1 MSAHDR
7 ATSPPVVT
15 RLADAVRAS
24 QVSATALAA
33 RLGRWAEADGS
44 LTASLV
50 GALTALVN
58 SGELRPGDRLPSERA
73 FAAAVAVS
81 RGTVVAA
88 YAALADSGVVE
99 RRQGSG
105 TRVAGS
111 AVALPARRA
120 QGEGLFQAAPAS
132 IDLLRAV
139 PRLPARTI
147 EIVRGFDAAHVAQT
161 AVDSDPAGLP
171 EVRERIA
178 RLLTDDGT
186 PTTPEQVI
194 VTSGAQQALSLVID
208 ELVSPGDVVLS
219 EELSWPGLVDPV
231 RRRGARVHGVP
242 MTPDGVD
249 VDALEAAIIAL
260 RPVLIALNPHHHN
273 PTGSRMPTASR
284 LAVAELSARYG
295 VRVIED
301 RVLANISFDG
311 VVPVSLAALRPDAP
325 VIVVDSLSK
334 WAWLGL
340 RIGWARADP
349 VLIRRLRASRQLV
362 DQAASVPAQRMALG
376 LLDEAPA
383 LRRDASATHAAA
395 LDRLIPLVHEHL
407 PGWTFAVPRGGLSL
421 WTRLPSGSATA
432 FARRAALAGVAVAGG
447 SEFAASASA
456 DDHLRIPFT
465 APDELLHPAIE
476 RLGRVWRDGGG

>member
-1 MSAHDR
+1 MNAHDR
-7 ATSPPVVT
+7 ATSPRVVT
-15 RLADAVRAS
+15 RLADTDRAAAVS
-24 QVSATALAA
+24 PTALAA
-33 RLGRWAEADGS
+33 RLGRWADSDGS
-44 LTASLV
+44 LTASLAA
-50 GALTALVN
+50 ALRALVS

-73 FAAAVAVS
+73 LAAAVAVS

-88 YAALADSGVVE
+88 YAALADSGVLE

-105 TRVAGS
+105 TRVAG
-111 AVALPARRA
+111 AAIALPARRS
-120 QGEGLFQAAPAS
+120 QGESLFQAAPAA

-139 PRLPARTI
+139 PRIPARTI
-147 EIVRGFDAAHVAQT
+147 EIVRGFDAALVAAT
-161 AVDSDPAGLP
+161 ATDSDPAGLP

-208 ELVSPGDVVLS
+208 ELVAPGDIVLS

-249 VDALEAAIIAL
+249 VEALETAIVAL

-273 PTGSRMPTASR
+273 PTGSRMPPASR

-362 DQAASVPAQRMALG
+362 DQAASVPAQHMALG
-376 LLDEAPA
+376 LLDNAPA

-395 LDRLIPLVHEHL
+395 LERLVPMMHEHL
-407 PGWTFAVPRGGLSL
+407 PGWTFDVPRGGLSL
-421 WTRLPSGSATA
+421 WARLPSGSATA

-447 SEFAASASA
+447 SEFSASAPA

-465 APDELLHPAIE
+465 SPDELLHAAIE
-476 RLGRVWRDGGG
+476 RLGRVWRAE